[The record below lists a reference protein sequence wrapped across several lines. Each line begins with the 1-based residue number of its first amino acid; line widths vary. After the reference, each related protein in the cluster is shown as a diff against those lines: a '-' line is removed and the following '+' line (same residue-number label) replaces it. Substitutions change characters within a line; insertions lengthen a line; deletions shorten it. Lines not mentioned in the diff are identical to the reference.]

1 MRYLAFV
8 AAVIAA
14 TACSHDSTTSPSDS
28 NNPPPPPP
36 TLYSVTLASGVVD
49 STLVPAGSIVP
60 VRVHV
65 ALSGQSVTSVA
76 VAWAIGA
83 GKGALSASSTTT
95 DSLGFASVLW
105 TLGDTIGLNSITAS
119 VGDGSVTWRVAGIA
133 GAASSLVKVSADSDQ
148 VVTGGT
154 LPLTARV
161 VDRHGN
167 PVPGATVEWASS
179 AGDLTVTSA
188 TSGQTGDAET
198 NFTAPATAGT
208 YTITA
213 TLPGKGSVIFEV
225 VAM

>member
-8 AAVIAA
+8 AAAIAA
-14 TACSHDSTTSPSDS
+14 AACSHDDATSPSNTTNS
-28 NNPPPPPP
+28 PP
-36 TLYSVTLASGVVD
+36 TTTLYAVSLDSGVVD
-49 STLVPAGSIVP
+49 STTVPAGSIVP

-65 ALSGQSVTSVA
+65 ALSGQAVTNVA
-76 VAWAIGA
+76 VAWAIGS

-95 DSLGFASVLW
+95 DSLGSASVLW

-119 VGDGSVTWRVAGIA
+119 VGDGSVTWRVVGIA
-133 GAASSLVKVSADSDQ
+133 GAASSLVKVSADSDL

-161 VDRHGN
+161 IDRHGN
-167 PVPGATVEWASS
+167 PVAGATVEWTSS
-179 AGDLTVTSA
+179 AGNLTVTSA
-188 TSGQTGDAET
+188 MSGQTGDAET
-198 NFTAPATAGT
+198 NFTAPATPGN

-213 TLPGKGSVIFEV
+213 TLPGRGSVIFEV

>member
-8 AAVIAA
+8 AVVIAVA
-14 TACSHDSTTSPSDS
+14 ACSHDSTSPSDT

-36 TLYSVTLASGVVD
+36 TLFSVTLDSGLVD
-49 STLVPAGSIVP
+49 STTAPAGSIIP

-65 ALSGQSVTSVA
+65 ALQGQVTPGVF
-76 VAWAIGA
+76 VAWAIGS
-83 GKGALSASSTTT
+83 GRGALSADSTTT

-105 TLGDTIGLNSITAS
+105 TLGDTIGLNSITAH

-133 GAASSLVKVSADSDQ
+133 GAASALVKVSADSEL
-148 VVTGGT
+148 VVTNGT

-167 PVPGATVEWASS
+167 PVAGATVEWASS
-179 AGDLTVTSA
+179 AGDLSVTNA
-188 TSGQTGDAET
+188 PSGQTGDVET
-198 NFTAPATAGT
+198 NFTAPGTPGT

-213 TLPGKGSVIFEV
+213 TLPGRGSVIFEV
-225 VAM
+225 VVM

>member
-1 MRYLAFV
+1 MRYLAFA

-14 TACSHDSTTSPSDS
+14 AACSHDSTSPSTN

-36 TLYSVTLASGVVD
+36 TLFSVTLDSGVVD
-49 STLVPAGSIVP
+49 SITAPAGTIVP

-65 ALSGQSVTSVA
+65 ALQGQVMPGVA
-76 VAWAIGA
+76 VKWAIGS
-83 GKGALSASSTTT
+83 GRGALSADSTTT
-95 DSLGFASVLW
+95 DSLGVASVLW
-105 TLGDTIGLNSITAS
+105 TLSDTIGLNSITAA

-133 GAASSLVKVSADSDQ
+133 GAASSIVKVSADSDL

-167 PVPGATVEWASS
+167 PVAGATVEWTSS
-179 AGDLTVTSA
+179 AGDLSVMSA
-188 TSGQTGDAET
+188 PSGQTGDAET
-198 NFTAPATAGT
+198 NFTAPGTPGT

-213 TLPGKGSVIFEV
+213 TLPGRASVIFEV